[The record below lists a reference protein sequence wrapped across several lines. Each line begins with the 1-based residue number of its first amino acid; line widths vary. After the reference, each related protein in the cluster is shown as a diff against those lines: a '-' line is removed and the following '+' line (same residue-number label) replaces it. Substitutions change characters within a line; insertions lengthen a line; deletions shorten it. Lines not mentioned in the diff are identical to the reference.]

1 MRSKILAFI
10 AFCVMVSPALAEKA
24 AMSVNPSPVTEQVLG
39 TTEATLSPA
48 KFPKFANEGDNAE
61 CKEYLEAEYPDGLSL
76 APICTV
82 SKLGDGTQVGE
93 CQDYILIPGMEKA
106 SFEVPEA
113 YRKTAT
119 VLVTWT
125 IRAEGYGTDGY
136 LISPQLCSSWHGT
149 SEQSFPEDVVKTRL
163 YVNDK
168 LLGQD
173 AVMTIPAGK
182 TTTVSQPAPPPASDP
197 THTGSYLIK
206 PGDFGGELPAT
217 LDIQLKWI
225 NETSMKVVSPANM
238 RSLLITL
245 TPIGDIK
252 E

>member
-1 MRSKILAFI
+1 VF
-10 AFCVMVSPALAEKA
+10 AEKTT
-24 AMSVNPSPVTEQVLG
+24 MSVNPTPVTEQVLG
-39 TTEATLSPA
+39 TDEATLSPA
-48 KFPKFANEGDNAE
+48 KFPKFSNEGDNAA

-82 SKLGDGTQVGE
+82 SKDGDGTKIGE
-93 CQDYILIPGMEKA
+93 CLDYTLIPGMKKTG
-106 SFEVPEA
+106 FVIPEA

-125 IRAEGYGTDGY
+125 IRVEGYGTEGY
-136 LISPQLCSSWHGT
+136 VIWPKLCSSWHGT

-163 YVNDK
+163 YVNDT

-173 AVMTIPAGK
+173 AVMTIPAGNSV
-182 TTTVSQPAPPPASDP
+182 TLTQVNDP
-197 THTGSYLIK
+197 THTGSYLVK

-217 LDIQLKWI
+217 LDIELRWI
-225 NETSMKVVSPANM
+225 NETSMKIVSPASM
-238 RSLLITL
+238 RSMLITL

>member
-1 MRSKILAFI
+1 MCRKIFI
-10 AFCVMVSPALAEKA
+10 FLAFCVMASPVFAEKTT
-24 AMSVNPSPVTEQVLG
+24 MSVNPTPATEQVLG
-39 TTEATLSPA
+39 TDEATLSPA
-48 KFPKFANEGDNAE
+48 KFPKFSNEGDNAT
-61 CKEYLEAEYPDGLSL
+61 CDGYLEAEYPDGLSL

-82 SKLGDGTQVGE
+82 SKYGDGTQIGE
-93 CQDYILIPGMEKA
+93 CLDYTLIPGMKKTG
-106 SFEVPEA
+106 FVIPEA

-125 IRAEGYGTDGY
+125 IRVEGYGTEGY
-136 LISPQLCSSWHGT
+136 LVSPQLCSSWHGT

-163 YVNDK
+163 YVNDT

-173 AVMTIPAGK
+173 AVMTIPAGNSA
-182 TTTVSQPAPPPASDP
+182 TISQKLPPVNSDP

-206 PGDFGGELPAT
+206 SGDFGGELPAT
-217 LDIQLKWI
+217 LDIELRWI
-225 NETSMKVVSPANM
+225 NETSMKIVSPASM
-238 RSLLITL
+238 RSMLITL

>member
-1 MRSKILAFI
+1 MWYRKVVAVI
-10 AFCVMVSPALAEKA
+10 AFCVLASPALAEKTS
-24 AMSVNPSPVTEQVLG
+24 MTVNPAPMTEQVLG
-39 TTEATLSPA
+39 TTEANLSPA

-61 CKEYLEAEYPDGLSL
+61 CKEYLEAQYPEGLSL

-82 SKLGDGTQVGE
+82 SKLGDGTKVGE
-93 CQDYILIPGMEKA
+93 CQDYTQIPGMEKV

-125 IRAEGYGTDGY
+125 IRVEGLGTEGYT
-136 LISPQLCSSWHGT
+136 IWPQLCNSWHGT
-149 SEQSFPEDVVKTRL
+149 SEQSFPQDVVKTRL
-163 YVNDK
+163 YVNNT

-173 AVMTIPAGK
+173 AVMTIPAGNSV
-182 TTTVSQPAPPPASDP
+182 TLTQVQDP

-206 PGDFGGELPAT
+206 PSDFGGELPAT
-217 LDIQLKWI
+217 LDIRLKWI
-225 NETSMKVVSPANM
+225 NETSMKIVSPANM
-238 RSLLITL
+238 RSMLITL